1 MLLNANES
9 SNRTLMLSVLAAFR
23 EGHLDPLFDILADD
37 VVWISTA
44 PSEFFRFG
52 GTRRGRTGVR
62 EYTALLFSG
71 YHYTRFE
78 PRAVSAKGDKVWG
91 LFEIE
96 ALHRASG
103 RYVRTDASILWTL
116 KDGKL
121 TSHQGFFDTA
131 GVLMQQGRLSAA

>member
-1 MLLNANES
+1 MNRSEL
-9 SNRTLMLSVLAAFR
+9 SNRTLMLEVMAAFR
-23 EGHLDPLFDILADD
+23 DGHLDPLFDILDDD

-52 GTRRGRTGVR
+52 GVRQGRVGVR
-62 EYTALLFSG
+62 EYTALLFVG

-78 PRAVSAKGDKVWG
+78 PRIVTAKGDQVWG

-121 TSHQGFFDTA
+121 VSHQGFFDTA
-131 GVLMQQGRLSAA
+131 GVLMQQGQLAAA